1 VLEIGPAVEK
11 KGKREKIAWEKMVA
25 RQHKIILPIL
35 TIYFENKPLH
45 IENKPLHVEN
55 KPLHV
60 ENKPLYIENKPLYI
74 ENKPC
79 GIKQRKGTGVKAKD
93 DCPCATI

>member
-55 KPLHV
+55 KPL
-60 ENKPLYIENKPLYI
+60 YIENKPLYI